1 MAPQALCCSGPAL
14 RCRRAHVKGRAC
26 GSPHTWGLP
35 ETSLLTRGC
44 LCLRT
49 VRRLQEINFPEAPLT
64 TGWDKQSLRPEE
76 RGGEW
81 GEGSAHPQGQRG
93 FLTGRQDPACETPTA
108 SSSPGPRLSPDA
120 DTQRSV
126 PTQSPCPSS
135 DSALSAGL
143 WPLPSAHLLRHQG
156 GVILSPPRGVH
167 TRARRGAVVLG
178 LKPRQYQRMEGSD
191 SLVFLRKVDSQ
202 SDSMVEAVGFPV
214 TAWAEYVLDT

>member
-1 MAPQALCCSGPAL
+1 M
-14 RCRRAHVKGRAC
+14 
-26 GSPHTWGLP
+26 SPHTWGLP

-64 TGWDKQSLRPEE
+64 TGWDKQSLRAGAGPQA
-76 RGGEW
+76 GGAGGGGGRLCPPAGW
-81 GEGSAHPQGQRG
+81 RG
-93 FLTGRQDPACETPTA
+93 FLTGRQDPACQTPTA

-202 SDSMVEAVGFPV
+202 SDSMVEAVGFLV